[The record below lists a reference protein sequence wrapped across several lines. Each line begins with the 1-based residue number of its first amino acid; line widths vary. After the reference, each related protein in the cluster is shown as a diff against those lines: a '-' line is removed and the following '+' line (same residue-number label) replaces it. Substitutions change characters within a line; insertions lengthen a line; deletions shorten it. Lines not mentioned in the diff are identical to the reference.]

1 MYVPEKLKGVAR
13 FTSKYR
19 EKSLKSFN
27 ILLSRK
33 TVNARFILFYFVYKV
48 NVIFQFLVDND
59 MLFKHQFGFHP
70 GHSTSH
76 TLINFVNKVANA
88 VYCQKYLA
96 AVSYTHLTLPT
107 SDLV

>member
-13 FTSKYR
+13 FTSQYR

-59 MLFKHQFGFHP
+59 MLFKHKFGFHP

-76 TLINFVNKVANA
+76 TLINFVNKVANG
-88 VYCQKYLA
+88 VDCQNILLEYF
-96 AVSYTHLTLPT
+96 LTYQKPLIP
-107 SDLV
+107 